1 MCTEFSEIFQMH
13 VNIVYTRFWLSI
25 INYREMDIQYYLFL
39 TNGIQNVKK
48 RHYGNKKKKCR
59 NDYGHTL
66 IFHLN

>member
-48 RHYGNKKKKCR
+48 DITVIRKK
-59 NDYGHTL
+59 NVEMITGIL
-66 IFHLN
+66 

>member
-48 RHYGNKKKKCR
+48 RHYGNKKK
-59 NDYGHTL
+59 NVEMITSIL
-66 IFHLN
+66 

>member
-48 RHYGNKKKKCR
+48 RHYGNKKK
-59 NDYGHTL
+59 NVEMITGIL
-66 IFHLN
+66 